1 MSRNEHIAKVHPGL
15 PVRQVVDSFF
25 FFFQAEDGIRD
36 GRVTGVQTCALPI
49 SPASRSQRLR
59 VDSNQ
64 VALVEN
70 GLHTLLER
78 EVYAWP
84 PPSIDTPVNVASRLA
99 SGVLRLRPT
108 LTRPSITTQEIPG
121 MSPRAIAS
129 RASFA
134 SDAAGASQTT
144 RSAGAPTVMV
154 PVPRA
159 RRKIRALF
167 PVASASASAGG
178 RSPSEASSHTLLTTP
193 MGMTPVP
200 VGVSLATHRRAS
212 APASRQRRKR

>member
-1 MSRNEHIAKVHPGL
+1 MLV
-15 PVRQVVDSFF
+15 FF
-25 FFFQAEDGIRD
+25 FFFNDTATTEIYTLSLHD
-36 GRVTGVQTCALPI
+36 ALPI
-49 SPASRSQRLR
+49 
-59 VDSNQ
+59 
-64 VALVEN
+64 
-70 GLHTLLER
+70 
-78 EVYAWP
+78 
-84 PPSIDTPVNVASRLA
+84 
-99 SGVLRLRPT
+99 
-108 LTRPSITTQEIPG
+108 SITTQEIPG

-212 APASRQRRKR
+212 APASRQRRKRESAERRLPACTDRKSVV